1 MALSEP
7 ISPAE
12 TREAPRTRSMLQRF
26 LRRPVGVAAAVFIL
40 LLVLV
45 AIFAPMLAPH
55 DPLRNNYRMLL
66 APPFTPGYPLGTD
79 DLGRDVLSRLIH
91 STRVAVMAPLIAI
104 SITLGLGLIPGL
116 IAGFLGGWVDSLIM
130 RMTDALQSFPSLLLA
145 MGLIAVFGPGLVNAM
160 IAVGIVFTPAILR
173 VVRGSVL
180 QIRKEQYVEA
190 AITIGTPLP
199 VILARHILPN
209 VIGPLLVQVSLL
221 IGLALLAEATLGF
234 IGLGQLPPA
243 PSWGG
248 MLQSGFSLL
257 SRQPWLWVWPA
268 LLLSATVLA
277 FNLIGDALRDSV
289 GQEERR

>member
-7 ISPAE
+7 VSP
-12 TREAPRTRSMLQRF
+12 EAPRPRTMLQRF

-45 AIFAPMLAPH
+45 AIFAPMLAPY

-66 APPFTPGYPLGTD
+66 APPFTPGHLLGTD

-91 STRVAVMAPLIAI
+91 ATRVAVMAPLIAI
-104 SITLGLGLIPGL
+104 GITLGLGLIPGL
-116 IAGFLGGWVDSLIM
+116 IAGFLGGWVDAIIM
-130 RMTDALQSFPSLLLA
+130 RTTDALQSFPSLLLA

-180 QIRKEQYVEA
+180 QIRKEQYIEA

-248 MLQSGFSLL
+248 MLQSGFTLL